1 MKKNFAIAQGVKV
14 INATVNDAGEKAFK
28 ELERNGGL
36 PENCRIEWSSRVS
49 LKGVALLIR

>member
-28 ELERNGGL
+28 ELETNGGL
-36 PENCRIEWSSRVS
+36 PKNWRIEWSPKGN
-49 LKGVALLIR
+49 LKSVTLRIE